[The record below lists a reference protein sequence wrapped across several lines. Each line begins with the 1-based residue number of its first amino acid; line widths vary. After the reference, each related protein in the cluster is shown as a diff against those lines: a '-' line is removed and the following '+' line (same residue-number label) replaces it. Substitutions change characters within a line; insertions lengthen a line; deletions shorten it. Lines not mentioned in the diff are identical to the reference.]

1 MHAWKSKQTKKISNA
16 SSFTHPPS
24 LRSLALFLLF
34 STFFS
39 LRSAPFPCSAT
50 CDWSSLLLKLFFF
63 PPSSLYDL
71 LEGGKERGGLE
82 GSSHS
87 KLERKGL
94 RRVTAPRGAPPP
106 VKAARR
112 PGERRAAAAAAG
124 RLGAPA
130 LDGRRRGSPAAASRL
145 PVEAKGQ
152 AAWVCVQLLQGCC
165 SQTGRA
171 PYSSGAGGGGG
182 KVSSLSGMYPQNSR

>member
-34 STFFS
+34 STSFS
-39 LRSAPFPCSAT
+39 PRSAPFPCFAT
-50 CDWSSLLLKLFFF
+50 CYWSSLLLKLFFL
-63 PPSSLYDL
+63 PSSLYDL
-71 LEGGKERGGLE
+71 LEGGKEGGGLE

-112 PGERRAAAAAAG
+112 RCGRRGAAAAGTGRCGAGRAAAAAH
-124 RLGAPA
+124 P
-130 LDGRRRGSPAAASRL
+130 GS
-145 PVEAKGQ
+145 
-152 AAWVCVQLLQGCC
+152 
-165 SQTGRA
+165 TG
-171 PYSSGAGGGGG
+171 P
-182 KVSSLSGMYPQNSR
+182 

>member
-39 LRSAPFPCSAT
+39 LRSAPFPSFAT
-50 CDWSSLLLKLFFF
+50 CHWSSLLLKLFFSPF
-63 PPSSLYDL
+63 FFFSLPSSLYDL

-106 VKAARR
+106 VKAARIGR
-112 PGERRAAAAAAG
+112 GGALPGLSRSLPGPSARCLPGLSPEHRTAA
-124 RLGAPA
+124 
-130 LDGRRRGSPAAASRL
+130 
-145 PVEAKGQ
+145 
-152 AAWVCVQLLQGCC
+152 AAWVC
-165 SQTGRA
+165 GRL
-171 PYSSGAGGGGG
+171 GRG
-182 KVSSLSGMYPQNSR
+182 

>member
-39 LRSAPFPCSAT
+39 LRSAPFPSFAT
-50 CDWSSLLLKLFFF
+50 CHWSSLLLKLFFPPLF
-63 PPSSLYDL
+63 FFFSLPSSLYDL

-112 PGERRAAAAAAG
+112 RGSGAAGLSRGPARSLPGFCLVSARSLTGTFPVSPGGLPGAPHRGGGVGLRAARAG
-124 RLGAPA
+124 ITP
-130 LDGRRRGSPAAASRL
+130 DP
-145 PVEAKGQ
+145 
-152 AAWVCVQLLQGCC
+152 LLA
-165 SQTGRA
+165 RA
-171 PYSSGAGGGGG
+171 G
-182 KVSSLSGMYPQNSR
+182 KRKK

>member
-39 LRSAPFPCSAT
+39 LRSAPFPCLAT
-50 CDWSSLLLKLFFF
+50 CHWSSLLLKLFFF
-63 PPSSLYDL
+63 PSSLYDL

-106 VKAARR
+106 IKAARR
-112 PGERRAAAAAAG
+112 PGERRAAAVAAG
-124 RLGAPA
+124 IGAPGLA
-130 LDGRRRGSPAAASRL
+130 GRRRRRRRGLRLRRGSPAAAC
-145 PVEAKGQ
+145 PVAAEAEGQ
-152 AAWVCVQLLQGCC
+152 AAWICALVLQACC
-165 SQTGRA
+165 S
-171 PYSSGAGGGGG
+171 
-182 KVSSLSGMYPQNSR
+182 